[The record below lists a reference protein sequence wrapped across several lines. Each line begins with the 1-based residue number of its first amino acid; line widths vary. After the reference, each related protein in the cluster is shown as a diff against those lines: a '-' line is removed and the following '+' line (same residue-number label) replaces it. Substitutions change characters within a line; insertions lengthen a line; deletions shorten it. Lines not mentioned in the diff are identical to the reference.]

1 MSEITEKD
9 REVIAGLM
17 ERARAAQKQ
26 FEEQF
31 TDQEALREIVRH
43 IGWMGVKYAE
53 TIAEMAARESRMGK
67 YESKVAKMNSKM
79 RGTMR
84 DLLNAKTV
92 GVVEEWPEKGLT
104 RMVKPV
110 GVVGA
115 IIPCTNPEATPFIKA
130 MDAIICRDAIIFS
143 PHPRTAGTNIR

>member
-1 MSEITEKD
+1 
-9 REVIAGLM
+9 
-17 ERARAAQKQ
+17 
-26 FEEQF
+26 
-31 TDQEALREIVRH
+31 
-43 IGWMGVKYAE
+43 MGVKYAE

-110 GVVGA
+110 GVVGGDHSLHQ
-115 IIPCTNPEATPFIKA
+115 PRGNPFIKA

-143 PHPRTAGTNIR
+143 PPPAPQAQ